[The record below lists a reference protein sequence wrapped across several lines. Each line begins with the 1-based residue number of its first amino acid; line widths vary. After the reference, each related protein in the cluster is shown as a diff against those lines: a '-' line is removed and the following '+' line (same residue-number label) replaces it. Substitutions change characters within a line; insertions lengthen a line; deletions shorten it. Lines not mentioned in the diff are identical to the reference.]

1 MQNPNAKYIKMP
13 NEYFCLFYRENYT
26 LFWRSQTSTGWS
38 VPIILAEHTA
48 SAFSVCQ
55 FGELCYVLYS
65 TTDGN
70 LFIASSRDFSNW
82 EHRPLMRGTHNSTKT
97 KFVLLPNEDTFH
109 VIYHLPSE
117 SPGIE
122 TLVYTVY
129 RNGQWEPPYQIDRF
143 MPFGKTNFLVRRI
156 SKEHIILY
164 YRTSKNT
171 WSAREM
177 LLSPFTMGSLTPLIQ
192 TAANYVDLSIVNDAE
207 RIHILYIVRGMFR
220 SQVVYQYKKTTA
232 ISTPRILWE
241 DANCDNCLVFLENER
256 LVLMWTD
263 NGQPLR
269 CISENGGTSF
279 GPVERYTGNFPVQCT
294 KGELLGAE
302 GPELN
307 AMETYGDAGKSFIPF
322 LITNKIKTLP
332 QPKTLPPVNENR
344 SQPSFFENQNQ
355 PQSPFYEKQNQPQA
369 SFSEQQKQTQA
380 SFFEQQKQPQASF
393 FENQKQSQSSFFEN
407 QNQSQSSFFEN
418 QNQPQS
424 SFFEKENWTQTP
436 LYQQREQPQ
445 QPSYFAQATK
455 PQSNPMKMGMPNQNI
470 HQQQL
475 EELSALLTQRSD
487 EIASVNAR
495 WRAQVAQLEADLAA
509 LQQENEK
516 LKKAQS
522 AHQAQTQ
529 QPQLHKQEY
538 KIIQA
543 AENNPFQPEEIEP
556 QLSTQADR
564 QADET
569 DPIVE

>member
-1 MQNPNAKYIKMP
+1 
-13 NEYFCLFYRENYT
+13 
-26 LFWRSQTSTGWS
+26 
-38 VPIILAEHTA
+38 
-48 SAFSVCQ
+48 
-55 FGELCYVLYS
+55 
-65 TTDGN
+65 
-70 LFIASSRDFSNW
+70 
-82 EHRPLMRGTHNSTKT
+82 
-97 KFVLLPNEDTFH
+97 
-109 VIYHLPSE
+109 
-117 SPGIE
+117 
-122 TLVYTVY
+122 
-129 RNGQWEPPYQIDRF
+129 
-143 MPFGKTNFLVRRI
+143 
-156 SKEHIILY
+156 
-164 YRTSKNT
+164 
-171 WSAREM
+171 M

-269 CISENGGTSF
+269 CISESGGTSF

-307 AMETYGDAGKSFIPF
+307 AMETYGDASKSFAPF
-322 LITNKIKTLP
+322 LIAKKIKTLP
-332 QPKTLPPVNENR
+332 QPKTLPAENENR
-344 SQPSFFENQNQ
+344 PQTPFFENQNQ
-355 PQSPFYEKQNQPQA
+355 PQSSFFEKQNQPRPSFFEKQNPPQSSFFEKQNQPQS
-369 SFSEQQKQTQA
+369 SFFEQQKQPQSSFFEQQNQPQA

-393 FENQKQSQSSFFEN
+393 FEQ
-407 QNQSQSSFFEN
+407 QNQH
-418 QNQPQS
+418 QS

-445 QPSYFAQATK
+445 KPAYFAQATK
-455 PQSNPMKMGMPNQNI
+455 PQSNPMKMGMPTQNI
-470 HQQQL
+470 HQQQI

-495 WRAQVAQLEADLAA
+495 WRAQVAQLEAELST

-516 LKKAQS
+516 LKKAKS
-522 AHQAQTQ
+522 AHQAQTHQ
-529 QPQLHKQEY
+529 PQPQLHKQEY

-543 AENNPFQPEEIEP
+543 AENDACHPQEIQPKI
-556 QLSTQADR
+556 STQADNR
-564 QADET
+564 ADEET
-569 DPIVE
+569 PIPE